1 VAGLQSTCQSLASA
15 PRRAGSG
22 STLVGVGSDEAPA
35 FLAGP
40 GYEDVFVARARL
52 SARAPGAWY
61 QPARARA
68 EAALAA

>member
-1 VAGLQSTCQSLASA
+1 
-15 PRRAGSG
+15 
-22 STLVGVGSDEAPA
+22 VGVGSDEAPA

-52 SARAPGAWY
+52 IARTPGAWY